1 MPISIVAPCRALAPA
16 TESML
21 VPIPSIFAPIATSAL
36 QRSWTWGSL
45 AALIRVEVPRARAAA
60 IAKFSVT
67 VTDM

>member
-1 MPISIVAPCRALAPA
+1 MPIAIEAPCSGA
-16 TESML
+16 TPLIVSML
-21 VPIPSIFAPIATSAL
+21 VPMPLILAPIATSAL

-45 AALIRVEVPRARAAA
+45 AAFIRVEVPVATAAA